1 MGAHDEEKRMPGEV
15 LATTASKLISLGLAA
30 KVGLGVTVATASVA
44 GAGAAG
50 VLPDQ
55 ANERARDAIEAVTPV
70 EFDDPAD
77 DHGDNFGSVVSS
89 DATGE
94 SDGQPGVDGSEI
106 SEMAPGAANRPTD
119 PGQAP
124 ADAGQPDATGTDLAT
139 ETPAA
144 SHLPDDAG
152 APDETPSTTPSAREA
167 PPSTVPDVGG
177 RPAGAGGTVQPG

>member
-1 MGAHDEEKRMPGEV
+1 MPGEV
-15 LATTASKLISLGLAA
+15 LATAAGKLISLGLAA
-30 KVGLGVTVATASVA
+30 KVGLGVTVATAGVA

-70 EFDDPAD
+70 DFDEPAD
-77 DHGDNFGSVVSS
+77 DHGDNFGSVVSR

-94 SDGQPGVDGSEI
+94 SDGEPGVDGSEI
-106 SEMAPGAANRPTD
+106 SETAPGAAHRPTD

-124 ADAGQPDATGTDLAT
+124 ADAGRPDAGIAGAA

-152 APDETPSTTPSAREA
+152 APAETPSTTPSGRDAA
-167 PPSTVPDVGG
+167 PAAPDGGG
-177 RPAGAGGTVQPG
+177 RPDAAGGAVQPG

>member
-1 MGAHDEEKRMPGEV
+1 MPGV
-15 LATTASKLISLGLAA
+15 ALATAASRLISLGVAA
-30 KVGLGVTVATASVA
+30 KVGLGVTVATASIA

-70 EFDDPAD
+70 EFDEPAD

-94 SDGQPGVDGSEI
+94 SDGEPGVDGSEI
-106 SEMAPGAANRPTD
+106 SEMAPGAANRPAD

-124 ADAGQPDATGTDLAT
+124 AHAGQPDATGTDRAT

-144 SHLPDDAG
+144 SHLPADAG
-152 APDETPSTTPSAREA
+152 APEETSSTTPSAREA
-167 PPSTVPDVGG
+167 PPSTVPDGGG
-177 RPAGAGGTVQPG
+177 RPDGAGRTVQPG